1 MPVRLEAEFVGLE
14 KSAQLAA
21 KRAGKNLKLNLGT
34 SAKSI
39 EALSQPLG
47 RITGRAD
54 EFTKS
59 MEAANAR
66 VLAFGA
72 SVGVLNG
79 VTNGFKALVSTTIQV
94 EKSLASINSILKVST
109 SELDKFKNQIFEVAK
124 GTEQTFQSAAEAAL
138 ELSRQG
144 LSAVEVTQRLN
155 DSLVLARLSGLG
167 TGEAVAGLTA
177 AINAFNSTG
186 ITSAEVLNKI
196 SAAAASAAV
205 SDRDLIEG
213 LKRSGSVAVTTGVSF
228 DNLVG
233 IISALQEKTARG
245 GAVIGNSLKTI
256 FTRIS
261 TIDKLETLENLGV
274 QVTNLEG
281 EVLAADKIIQN
292 LAGTFD
298 TLSRKEQVNLADKLV
313 GKFQIAPFL
322 ALLQD
327 FNAETVRSNQVAA
340 VSFNATNEAYQRN
353 AALNETLAALINK
366 TTVNVQELANSL
378 GEIGV
383 TDSLKGVLSF
393 FDGLITNIRNIFEGE
408 GVGGDFARGIVK
420 GISKVIT
427 GPGLAIF
434 GAIIAKLTVDL
445 AKFGVG
451 SLQTFFGLNKAAKE
465 QAALQGQIASSLLSN
480 KSIQDAILAIE
491 NSSLTTEQKRLQ
503 QTEFFTTALNTQL
516 ATMKQMQSIAG
527 SIAPGV
533 LAGTAAARGGRGR
546 GAFGR
551 GAGGFLP
558 IGSEKSDISRGVGGA
573 PSSAKPVVIPNFAF
587 GGGKF
592 GTMVANSSEYLV
604 PNYAGGGDAI
614 FNQNMIS
621 SMGLPAN
628 AKKIRAAGGYIPNF
642 AKINSKG
649 RYVLLT
655 GQKGGFQDNSAFAT
669 IQEDGSVKYTREL
682 LDETSQEI
690 RVPTYGLPVKGDA
703 KDIET
708 FIKDLE
714 QHSVKE
720 SIKQAKILSGGE
732 MPTPPK
738 QAAIRAEVNKGAV
751 AGFAGSLFEL
761 TLAALLTDEEFLKYA
776 SLTDTSNFDLN
787 LKGQQRLLNVYDIP
801 GSPSFGEVKG
811 RANNDNI
818 KSTAAKIFRVLGQG
832 QVAQKSQLVG
842 NKMSKNDAI
851 RLGLVDENFKRSS
864 YVIKA
869 GDLDKINRNAGNAR
883 ISTRG
888 GIVKFGAGGYIPNFS
903 ALDEA
908 VARETSAGLPINQV
922 RINQSGKL
930 RNAANP
936 MGLAVT
942 NTRDEPRGTVP
953 NFATPEERRNT
964 QIKDNTGKLI
974 GLSLA
979 TSVLTSAFQN
989 VSSEQEG
996 FAKALN
1002 SFASGLTSA
1011 ISTLTLF
1018 QALGANVSFN
1028 PSTLKE
1034 QSESFAER
1042 GAAFGEGAERLGLR
1056 LQAASSLRSSG
1067 AFGLKTRGAGITN
1080 TLGKAV
1086 GGAGK
1091 IIGKL
1096 GAGLGRLIP
1105 FIGPVVI
1112 GFQAINA
1119 ITGGALM
1126 DNLKKFGTNLLQ
1138 TFNIIDTPA
1147 EKAAKAL
1154 NKLTDATISQAAV
1167 TGDFTQD
1174 TIDTLINQV
1183 VTASR
1188 ERRAQQ
1194 ELNRAGVTKE
1204 EDETAVGR
1212 LAIDRFTQ
1220 GAFSEGSGFARFLA
1234 TATREEI
1241 IGVERT
1247 QEFIPSGSRL
1257 PAFNQA
1263 ANFRNITAEGRRL
1276 DEADITNI
1284 LSSALAAVRRGEGFR
1299 ISNLGTD
1306 GQGQGSLE
1314 SDIINIGG
1322 REFTSLDALSLEI
1335 ADNLDKVIRL
1345 NAATSEQRTAL
1356 ATARTD
1362 KDFENTFKSVRVSAE
1377 DLKFQFKALEELFS
1391 GGFSEETEKRLAE
1404 ITKGAEQVEKIIT
1417 AASKIRAAVTK
1428 ERLKNETD
1436 LRALLLDTLDI
1447 RKQEQTIEAGLLSTS
1462 KARKIQLDAQL
1473 ATADRQKKSLDALV
1487 KTAGD
1492 KLSGALLSDDQ
1503 EISPEDARKIQD
1515 FIQNT
1520 QKTIRE
1526 TNGLREDQ
1534 IELIKKEAP
1543 LHLKNKDALDQVLRT
1558 TIEISNRRNLEEAI
1572 LRERAASNKFITFTI
1587 NEQNEALRKGL
1598 DLIESQLR
1606 RTSDLSSAQNRLA
1619 DARADLQIAELE
1631 ERKIGV
1637 GNTARRNIDAQIAQV
1652 RRQALREANDR
1663 QREAEISSF
1672 RAEVF
1677 QTARALDPNLVRGV
1691 LANTDGGAPG
1701 TETLEQRLSKAN
1713 TEQQFQQIL
1722 RDLDAKQK
1730 ELLKKQSE
1738 VVAQERLDSLL
1749 NLQAELSNTTLFG
1762 NAVDIFKKTVE
1773 NFAANKFVGI
1783 LTQPGEQEFSDIG
1796 PEGGSTGGAAPQTR
1810 GSLLQERI
1818 EQARRD
1824 LDQAG
1829 SLVGLG
1835 NFFKTEVDLRKLFLN
1850 LEASGVELDVQLKNL
1865 ANQLKE
1871 SGASAVT
1878 FVNLLRDRFLNLDE
1892 ALARNFFDIQA
1903 GSDITTVINSAIS
1916 AQSNRRLER
1925 GPVGL
1930 GAINEADRQT
1940 RRSQLQLRLA
1950 GVTGFA
1956 ERTTIIDEFNKT
1968 EELFNLRDEMNRAGI
1983 DAEKI
1988 GVALIEKKLE
1998 IEGRR
2003 KSLTQE
2009 LAERLLTTEQQMF
2022 KDFTTGTAE
2031 AVVSFRDGLASGIRE
2046 AIQGTGDLRD
2056 ALLSAVTAFNN
2067 KILESSLNS
2076 IFGNITNSLFGDAGA
2091 KFLGVTANSGG
2102 MINGGSGVRDDVP
2115 ALLTG
2120 GEFVVNRKSVQKYGR
2135 GFFESLNNGT
2145 VPGFQTGGFFA
2156 PGLFGQGPITGKRD
2170 LLSFATQGFTSGR
2183 QDVLFGSGGTAA
2195 IGLEPES
2202 VRLTNRGR
2210 AMGTPLQRATRD
2222 AKSQAFGLFNQQ
2234 NELEARLREE
2244 ERQKKKQLRNAI
2256 IGLGASLLLGS
2267 AAAGGLASTKAG
2279 GGFFE
2284 GVFKGG
2290 AVKGESGSFGG
2301 LGNLLSG
2308 RLNRAFIAEPF
2319 KKQAMGGG
2327 VAGIDTVPTM
2337 LSAGEFVMNSAASQN
2352 IGAGNLAALNAG
2364 SSSIVTEETAEQLN
2378 QNLIN
2383 KLDEVIDSSG
2393 GMGDINIT
2401 INSDSGR
2408 VTQNGGEGNEAN
2420 QNLARQIRDA
2430 VVNVIEQEKRL
2441 GGSLRRGLA

>member
-408 GVGGDFARGIVK
+408 GVGGDFARGILS

-491 NSSLTTEQKRLQ
+491 NSTLTTEEKRLQ

-533 LAGTAAARGGRGR
+533 LAGTAAVRGGRGR

-942 NTRDEPRGTVP
+942 NTRDEPRGTIP
-953 NFATPEERRNT
+953 NYANGDEEKLAKGT
-964 QIKDNTGKLI
+964 KDATGKLI
-974 GLSLA
+974 GLGIASSIL
-979 TSVLTSAFQN
+979 SSAFTN
-989 VSSEQEG
+989 MATEQEG
-996 FAKALN
+996 IVKLFN
-1002 SFASGLTSA
+1002 NFGTGLTKA
-1011 ISTLTLF
+1011 ITTLTLF
-1018 QALGANVSFN
+1018 AALKPGEDTDFGALGDSI
-1028 PSTLKE
+1028 S
-1034 QSESFAER
+1034 
-1042 GAAFGEGAERLGLR
+1042 GFGGR
-1056 LQAASSLRSSG
+1056 LQDSG
-1067 AFGLKTRGAGITN
+1067 KKLKG
-1080 TLGKAV
+1080 V
-1086 GGAGK
+1086 GGRLSSARGGALSFLGGGL
-1091 IIGKL
+1091 GKL
-1096 GAGLGRLIP
+1096 GGVVSKVGAQFGKFIP
-1105 FIGPVVI
+1105 FIGPVI
-1112 GFQAINA
+1112 AGFQVLDGVL
-1119 ITGGALM
+1119 GGALSK
-1126 DNLKKFGTNLLQ
+1126 DIKEFAVGIGQ
-1138 TFNIIDTPA
+1138 AVGIIETPA
-1147 EKAAKAL
+1147 LKAAKAL
-1154 NKLTDATISQAAV
+1154 DKLAGDAAKSFV
-1167 TGDFTQD
+1167 EGG
-1174 TIDTLINQV
+1174 
-1183 VTASR
+1183 
-1188 ERRAQQ
+1188 
-1194 ELNRAGVTKE
+1194 AGP
-1204 EDETAVGR
+1204 D
-1212 LAIDRFTQ
+1212 
-1220 GAFSEGSGFARFLA
+1220 FARK
-1234 TATREEI
+1234 
-1241 IGVERT
+1241 
-1247 QEFIPSGSRL
+1247 EF
-1257 PAFNQA
+1257 
-1263 ANFRNITAEGRRL
+1263 
-1276 DEADITNI
+1276 
-1284 LSSALAAVRRGEGFR
+1284 
-1299 ISNLGTD
+1299 
-1306 GQGQGSLE
+1306 
-1314 SDIINIGG
+1314 
-1322 REFTSLDALSLEI
+1322 
-1335 ADNLDKVIRL
+1335 
-1345 NAATSEQRTAL
+1345 
-1356 ATARTD
+1356 
-1362 KDFENTFKSVRVSAE
+1362 
-1377 DLKFQFKALEELFS
+1377 
-1391 GGFSEETEKRLAE
+1391 
-1404 ITKGAEQVEKIIT
+1404 
-1417 AASKIRAAVTK
+1417 
-1428 ERLKNETD
+1428 
-1436 LRALLLDTLDI
+1436 
-1447 RKQEQTIEAGLLSTS
+1447 
-1462 KARKIQLDAQL
+1462 
-1473 ATADRQKKSLDALV
+1473 
-1487 KTAGD
+1487 
-1492 KLSGALLSDDQ
+1492 
-1503 EISPEDARKIQD
+1503 
-1515 FIQNT
+1515 
-1520 QKTIRE
+1520 
-1526 TNGLREDQ
+1526 
-1534 IELIKKEAP
+1534 
-1543 LHLKNKDALDQVLRT
+1543 
-1558 TIEISNRRNLEEAI
+1558 
-1572 LRERAASNKFITFTI
+1572 
-1587 NEQNEALRKGL
+1587 
-1598 DLIESQLR
+1598 
-1606 RTSDLSSAQNRLA
+1606 
-1619 DARADLQIAELE
+1619 
-1631 ERKIGV
+1631 
-1637 GNTARRNIDAQIAQV
+1637 
-1652 RRQALREANDR
+1652 
-1663 QREAEISSF
+1663 
-1672 RAEVF
+1672 
-1677 QTARALDPNLVRGV
+1677 
-1691 LANTDGGAPG
+1691 
-1701 TETLEQRLSKAN
+1701 
-1713 TEQQFQQIL
+1713 
-1722 RDLDAKQK
+1722 
-1730 ELLKKQSE
+1730 
-1738 VVAQERLDSLL
+1738 
-1749 NLQAELSNTTLFG
+1749 
-1762 NAVDIFKKTVE
+1762 
-1773 NFAANKFVGI
+1773 
-1783 LTQPGEQEFSDIG
+1783 
-1796 PEGGSTGGAAPQTR
+1796 
-1810 GSLLQERI
+1810 
-1818 EQARRD
+1818 
-1824 LDQAG
+1824 
-1829 SLVGLG
+1829 
-1835 NFFKTEVDLRKLFLN
+1835 
-1850 LEASGVELDVQLKNL
+1850 
-1865 ANQLKE
+1865 
-1871 SGASAVT
+1871 
-1878 FVNLLRDRFLNLDE
+1878 
-1892 ALARNFFDIQA
+1892 
-1903 GSDITTVINSAIS
+1903 
-1916 AQSNRRLER
+1916 
-1925 GPVGL
+1925 
-1930 GAINEADRQT
+1930 
-1940 RRSQLQLRLA
+1940 
-1950 GVTGFA
+1950 
-1956 ERTTIIDEFNKT
+1956 
-1968 EELFNLRDEMNRAGI
+1968 
-1983 DAEKI
+1983 
-1988 GVALIEKKLE
+1988 
-1998 IEGRR
+1998 
-2003 KSLTQE
+2003 
-2009 LAERLLTTEQQMF
+2009 
-2022 KDFTTGTAE
+2022 
-2031 AVVSFRDGLASGIRE
+2031 
-2046 AIQGTGDLRD
+2046 
-2056 ALLSAVTAFNN
+2056 
-2067 KILESSLNS
+2067 
-2076 IFGNITNSLFGDAGA
+2076 
-2091 KFLGVTANSGG
+2091 
-2102 MINGGSGVRDDVP
+2102 
-2115 ALLTG
+2115 
-2120 GEFVVNRKSVQKYGR
+2120 
-2135 GFFESLNNGT
+2135 
-2145 VPGFQTGGFFA
+2145 
-2156 PGLFGQGPITGKRD
+2156 
-2170 LLSFATQGFTSGR
+2170 
-2183 QDVLFGSGGTAA
+2183 
-2195 IGLEPES
+2195 
-2202 VRLTNRGR
+2202 
-2210 AMGTPLQRATRD
+2210 
-2222 AKSQAFGLFNQQ
+2222 
-2234 NELEARLREE
+2234 
-2244 ERQKKKQLRNAI
+2244 
-2256 IGLGASLLLGS
+2256 
-2267 AAAGGLASTKAG
+2267 
-2279 GGFFE
+2279 
-2284 GVFKGG
+2284 
-2290 AVKGESGSFGG
+2290 
-2301 LGNLLSG
+2301 
-2308 RLNRAFIAEPF
+2308 
-2319 KKQAMGGG
+2319 
-2327 VAGIDTVPTM
+2327 
-2337 LSAGEFVMNSAASQN
+2337 
-2352 IGAGNLAALNAG
+2352 
-2364 SSSIVTEETAEQLN
+2364 
-2378 QNLIN
+2378 
-2383 KLDEVIDSSG
+2383 
-2393 GMGDINIT
+2393 
-2401 INSDSGR
+2401 
-2408 VTQNGGEGNEAN
+2408 
-2420 QNLARQIRDA
+2420 
-2430 VVNVIEQEKRL
+2430 
-2441 GGSLRRGLA
+2441 